1 MAQEDRQDMGLLRDV
16 DKSTKKIKKGSE
28 SGYFNRKKNWTD
40 EEIHKLFTDIIRTE
54 REKGT

>member
-1 MAQEDRQDMGLLRDV
+1 MGLLRDV

-28 SGYFNRKKNWTD
+28 NGYFNRKKNWTD
-40 EEIHKLFTDIIRTE
+40 EEIHKLCTDIIRTE